1 MKMSGERE
9 SEQVIFRY
17 HVCVYTYW
25 VFSMSGTVP
34 VYEGL
39 HIHDQIIS
47 SSMLHITI
55 THSLHKPEDWGIQGL
70 DNMTRIK
77 QIGCDQS
84 RNLQTNFP
92 DSRDSNH
99 ETPLHSLSMRCYGRG
114 RNISLS
120 NNSRER
126 LIFSLLQ

>member
-1 MKMSGERE
+1 MNKSSLDIM
-9 SEQVIFRY
+9 Y
-17 HVCVYTYW
+17 VYTLIECFLCQELYLYMKGFIYMIRLYLPQCSQE
-25 VFSMSGTVP
+25 V
-34 VYEGL
+34 
-39 HIHDQIIS
+39 HI
-47 SSMLHITI
+47 MI

-77 QIGCDQS
+77 QMGCDQS
-84 RNLQTNFP
+84 RNLHTNFP